1 MVAVQRSFDDLG
13 TPLREVTFV
22 VVDLETT
29 GGSPIDDMVTELAA
43 VKLQGGRCTGTF
55 ATLVNPGA
63 LIPPAITVLT
73 GITQAMVL
81 PAPRIEEVLPSFL
94 EFARGTVIV
103 GHNVRFDLSF
113 LAAAPALSFHF

>member
-1 MVAVQRSFDDLG
+1 MQRSFDDLG
-13 TPLREVTFV
+13 TPLHDVTFC

-29 GGSPIDDMVTELAA
+29 GGSPIDDAVTELAA

-73 GITQAMVL
+73 GITEAMVL
-81 PAPRIEEVLPSFL
+81 RSAYLLVLSLF
-94 EFARGTVIV
+94 IV
-103 GHNVRFDLSF
+103 GGASV
-113 LAAAPALSFHF
+113 AAALGWVMLRRSS